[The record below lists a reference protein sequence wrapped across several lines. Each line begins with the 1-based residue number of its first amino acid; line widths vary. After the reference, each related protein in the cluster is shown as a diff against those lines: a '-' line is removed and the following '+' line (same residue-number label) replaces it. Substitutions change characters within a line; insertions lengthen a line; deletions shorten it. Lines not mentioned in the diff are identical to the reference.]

1 MKLKFVAAA
10 VIAAAGMS
18 SAMAAADG
26 FWYGLGA
33 LGGTYIDSSLHNDAK
48 KYLLGDE
55 AGSVKTDEGS
65 FAGKIIMGYQFND
78 YFALEGGYYYLGQTK
93 TKVTYTAD
101 DSSDK
106 VKITGHMLGMDAV
119 GMLPINNVVSL
130 FGKVGAGVARTKT
143 KVSWAEGDSDSKT
156 KTRLAPK
163 IGVGVEFDVNDYVSI
178 RTEYEGIFKASKS
191 SDNTCDVDYHLFTVG
206 LKYWF

>member
-33 LGGTYIDSSLHNDAK
+33 LGGTYIDSNLHSDAK
-48 KYLLGDE
+48 EDLGE
-55 AGSVKTDEGS
+55 HPGSVKTDEGS
-65 FAGKIIMGYQFND
+65 FAGKIAMGYQFND
-78 YFALEGGYYYLGQTK
+78 YFAVEGGYYYLGKTK
-93 TKVTYTAD
+93 TKVTF
-101 DSSDK
+101 SDYDNATDK
-106 VKITGHMLGMDAV
+106 AKITGHMLGVDAV
-119 GMLPINNVVSL
+119 GLLPINNVISI
-130 FGKVGAGVARTKT
+130 FGKVGAGIVRTKT
-143 KVSWAEGDSDSKT
+143 SASFFDGESYSKT

-163 IGVGVEFDVNDYVSI
+163 IGVGTEFDVNDYISI
-178 RTEYEGIFKASKS
+178 RTEYEGIFKASKD
-191 SDNTCDVDYHLFTVG
+191 SDGTCDVDYHLFTVG